1 MAKTMKDLLE
11 EFRVKAGALEYKG
24 HEYLDLNRFADDTKH
39 MIIFDVVKDD
49 CSWGE
54 KGDRMRLYLNDVGY
68 GKAEVSIRA
77 AFKSCM
83 DQKQVAYLVPTT
95 ILANQQYESFKERMK
110 EIHKELIELQAESN
124 ELMNSISKD
133 LEELKI

>member
-11 EFRVKAGALEYKG
+11 EFRIKAGALEYKG
-24 HEYLDLNRFADDTKH
+24 HEYLDLKRFADDTKH

-68 GKAEVSIRA
+68 GKAVEFQKKGSIRV
-77 AFKSCM
+77 KSYAKVHNGKL
-83 DQKQVAYLVPTT
+83 DYDNYL
-95 ILANQQYESFKERMK
+95 LLR
-110 EIHKELIELQAESN
+110 
-124 ELMNSISKD
+124 
-133 LEELKI
+133 